1 MTRQDAINI
10 KDYFTNLVRGQVYI
24 CIVDDKLIIDINL
37 PCHYFHDVLEC
48 NTIDSMGGSCY
59 AIAQI
64 SYHIWKQSERSILSK
79 YSHFVHIL
87 FIFT

>member
-1 MTRQDAINI
+1 MTRQDVINI

-37 PCHYFHDVLEC
+37 PCDYFRDVLEC
-48 NTIDSMGGSCY
+48 NTVDSMGGPCY

-64 SYHIWKQSERSILSK
+64 SYHYLEAIRKK
-79 YSHFVHIL
+79 YFK
-87 FIFT
+87 